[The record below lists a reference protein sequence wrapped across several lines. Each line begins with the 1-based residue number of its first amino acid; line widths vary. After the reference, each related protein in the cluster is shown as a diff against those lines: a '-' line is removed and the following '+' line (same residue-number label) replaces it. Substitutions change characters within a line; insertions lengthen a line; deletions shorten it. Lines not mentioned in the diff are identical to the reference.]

1 LFAKR
6 SIPPAEMKELQSE
19 ANEEGKDVDVLVLSR
34 VFGVERQ
41 RKYEH
46 LL

>member
-1 LFAKR
+1 
-6 SIPPAEMKELQSE
+6 MKVLQKE
-19 ANEEGKDVDVLVLSR
+19 ADEEGKDVDVLVFCR

-46 LL
+46 LLEKRSLDV